1 MKHTE
6 KCKCGKA
13 SMNYEP
19 AGEDMWICHAVN
31 TRIVYNDDWGKDCI
45 CKSCGDHYDSFDPCM
60 VDVIEN

>member
-1 MKHTE
+1 MT
-6 KCKCGKA
+6 
-13 SMNYEP
+13 YEP

-45 CKSCGDHYDSFDPCM
+45 CKTCGDNYDSFDPCM